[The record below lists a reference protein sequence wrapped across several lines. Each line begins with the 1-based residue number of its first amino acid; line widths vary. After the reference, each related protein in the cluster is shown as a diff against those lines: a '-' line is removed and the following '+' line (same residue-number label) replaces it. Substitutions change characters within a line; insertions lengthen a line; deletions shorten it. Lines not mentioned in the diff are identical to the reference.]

1 MANVVCVAIWNVIM
15 ISVVIIIVAIYSVV
29 RHNVVMLI
37 AVMLS
42 DEAPK

>member
-1 MANVVCVAIWNVIM
+1 M

-42 DEAPK
+42 DVAPK